1 MRLNGHSLHLS
12 QCLRLQLLLTVS
24 NVAASH
30 GAGFVALFPTFVS
43 QAGGEGEGGVG
54 AGGAG
59 T

>member
-12 QCLRLQLLLTVS
+12 RCLRLQLLLTVS

-30 GAGFVALFPTFVS
+30 GAGLVALFPTFVS

-54 AGGAG
+54 PGGAG